1 MIRNVLSMV
10 QDVDFCVYIMDFGD
24 NFISPSIEGMLQ
36 TVKILIQIQH
46 DFGMGF
52 SAPDEKV

>member
-24 NFISPSIEGMLQ
+24 NFIPPSIEGMLQ

-46 DFGMGF
+46 DFGVGF
-52 SAPDEKV
+52 FST